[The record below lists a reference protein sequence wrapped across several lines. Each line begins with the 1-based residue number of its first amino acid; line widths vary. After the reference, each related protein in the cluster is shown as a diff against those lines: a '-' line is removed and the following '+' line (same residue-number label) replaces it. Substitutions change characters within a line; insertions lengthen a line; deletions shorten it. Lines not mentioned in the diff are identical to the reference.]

1 MPTNLLGGRGDCA
14 RNQRG
19 LKLSDLFCSR
29 PAYGWS
35 TGYWRLAFQILMNLL
50 QIAITNEASVSEAL
64 DSIMDALVVGGYRS
78 VQSLDRLRWRT
89 S

>member
-1 MPTNLLGGRGDCA
+1 MPTNLLGRRGDCA

-19 LKLSDLFCSR
+19 LKLSDLFCFH
-29 PAYGWS
+29 PAHGWS

-64 DSIMDALVVGGYRS
+64 DSIMDALVVGGTGQYRA
-78 VQSLDRLRWRT
+78 
-89 S
+89 